1 MVKNQNSILVHFLN
15 SKLTHCGKDQQRN
28 GLMGNYYVLKVNED
42 RGRRRVCVSVNGH
55 LVKCPFIDPLTNTHI
70 SSKRGSQLKYVP

>member
-1 MVKNQNSILVHFLN
+1 MHFLN
-15 SKLTHCGKDQQRN
+15 SKLAHCGKDQRN

-55 LVKCPFIDPLTNTHI
+55 LVKCPFIDPLTNI
-70 SSKRGSQLKYVP
+70 SSKGFPKYVLPSEDL